1 MAGTCFPAIRQ
12 GLWKPSPSPW
22 ARFFRGYRAG
32 RLFKVLSMLDALIIG
47 GGPAGLMAAIYLAR
61 YRREVL
67 LIDEGASRAALIPE
81 SHNYPGFKGIA
92 GPALLARL
100 REQASLYGAPLERGR
115 VISLHHRSDG
125 GFVARWSGG
134 EILVRTALVATGLVD
149 ETPNIAGMNPAEVHG
164 GRVRFCPICDG
175 NEALDRRIG
184 VYGSS
189 DEAAKKALF
198 LRTYSR
204 DVTLF
209 ETGEKPIPAETLKSL
224 GDAGIRRAGRPVRV
238 DCSADATRVID
249 TAGAATDLDVLYP
262 ALGCHVRS
270 QLATAIGA
278 VCTAEGNLKVD
289 SHQETTVGCLYA
301 AGDVVSD
308 LHQITVGMGHAAVAA
323 TAIHN
328 RLGRNMR

>member
-1 MAGTCFPAIRQ
+1 MAGTVVSCDPAKVCGNLAQ
-12 GLWKPSPSPW
+12 GYAFSPW
-22 ARFFRGYRAG
+22 A
-32 RLFKVLSMLDALIIG
+32 
-47 GGPAGLMAAIYLAR
+47 
-61 YRREVL
+61 
-67 LIDEGASRAALIPE
+67 
-81 SHNYPGFKGIA
+81 
-92 GPALLARL
+92 
-100 REQASLYGAPLERGR
+100 
-115 VISLHHRSDG
+115 
-125 GFVARWSGG
+125 
-134 EILVRTALVATGLVD
+134 
-149 ETPNIAGMNPAEVHG
+149 
-164 GRVRFCPICDG
+164 
-175 NEALDRRIG
+175 RRIG

-209 ETGEKPIPAETLKSL
+209 ETGEKQIPAETLKSL
-224 GDAGIRRAGRPVRV
+224 GEAGIRRAGRPVRV

-249 TAGAATDLDVLYP
+249 TTGAATDLDVLYP

-278 VCTAEGNLKVD
+278 VCTPEGNLKVD

-308 LHQITVGMGHAAVAA
+308 LHQITVGMGHAAIAA